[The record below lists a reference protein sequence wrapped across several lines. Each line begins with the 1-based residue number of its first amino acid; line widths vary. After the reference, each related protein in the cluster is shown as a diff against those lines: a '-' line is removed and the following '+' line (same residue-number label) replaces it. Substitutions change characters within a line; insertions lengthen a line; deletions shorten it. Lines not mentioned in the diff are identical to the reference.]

1 MCQTVFSWAP
11 QSLLMVTAAM
21 NLKDMLLGRKTMTN
35 LHSILKTRDI
45 TLPTKVHIVKTLLF
59 SVVIYGCDSW
69 TRKKNWRFWT
79 VVLEKT
85 LERIPWTTRNSNQ
98 SNLKEINPEYSL
110 EGLSWSWSS
119 NTLATWCR
127 ELTYLKRPWCWE
139 RLGAG
144 GEGDDR
150 GWDGWMASPAQW
162 TWVWVNSGR

>member
-1 MCQTVFSWAP
+1 MCQTIFSWAP

-21 NLKDMLLGRKTMTN
+21 KLKDMLLGRKTMTN

-59 SVVIYGCDSW
+59 SVVMYGCDSW
-69 TRKKNWRFWT
+69 TRKKNWCFWT

-139 RLGAG
+139 RLKG
-144 GEGDDR
+144 GKGDNR
-150 GWDGWMASPAQW
+150 GWDSFMA
-162 TWVWVNSGR
+162 